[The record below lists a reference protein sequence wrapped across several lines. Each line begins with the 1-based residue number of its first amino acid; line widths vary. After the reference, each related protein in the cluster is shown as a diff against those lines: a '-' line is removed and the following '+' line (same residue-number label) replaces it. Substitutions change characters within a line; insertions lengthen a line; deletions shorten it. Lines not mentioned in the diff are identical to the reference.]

1 MTGLAFDVLDVEA
14 ERWSLAPA
22 LHVRLRICVASGDRV
37 DALALRTQVR
47 VEPRRRAYSDTE
59 RRALLGLFGDDRQW
73 GEGLHPFLWTDCGTV
88 VPGFTGETVATVTLP
103 CTYDTETT
111 AAGYLHALD
120 DGAEVPLLL
129 LFSGTVFS
137 RGESG
142 FVVQPVP
149 WDREARYRMPVAVW
163 REAMDAHFAGQGWL
177 RLQTATLTRLQR
189 FRAERALT
197 TWDDTLRALLEEAG
211 EVPS

>member
-1 MTGLAFDVLDVEA
+1 VTGLAFDVLDVEA

-22 LHVRLRICVASGDRV
+22 LHVRLRICETSGDRV
-37 DALALRTQVR
+37 HALALRTQVR

-59 RRALLGLFGDDRQW
+59 RQALLGLFGDARQW

-129 LFSGTVFS
+129 LFSGTVFT
-137 RGESG
+137 RGDSG
-142 FVVQPVP
+142 FAVQPVP

-197 TWDDTLRALLEEAG
+197 TWDDTLLALLEEAG